1 MNIEQIFEEWDKDS
15 KLDRNRLDEESL
27 NIPKLHNKYYKIYIA
42 EKARLIKMESEYKIL
57 YKDRYDF
64 YIGSIDDD
72 TLAKY
77 KWTEEFKEFSRKK
90 ILKSEID
97 RYLDADENIINISLK
112 IGLQKEKVGLIDSI
126 IKSLR
131 DRGFN
136 IKNSIDFIRFQSGA

>member
-1 MNIEQIFEEWDKDS
+1 MNIDQIFAEWDKDS

-27 NIPKLHNKYYKIYIA
+27 SIPKLHNKYYKIYVT
-42 EKARLIKMESEYKIL
+42 EKAKLLRLEADYKIL

-64 YIGSIDDD
+64 YSGTIDDE
-72 TLAKY
+72 TLEKY
-77 KWTEEFKEFSRKK
+77 SWTAEFKEFSRKK
-90 ILKSEID
+90 ILKSDID
-97 RYLDADENIINISLK
+97 RHLDADENIVNITLK